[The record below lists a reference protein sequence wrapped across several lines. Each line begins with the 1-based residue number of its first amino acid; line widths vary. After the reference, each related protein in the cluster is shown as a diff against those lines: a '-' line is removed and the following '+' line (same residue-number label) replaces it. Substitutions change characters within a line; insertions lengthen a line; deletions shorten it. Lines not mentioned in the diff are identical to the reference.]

1 MASTGLTIG
10 GVQEA
15 VGTRATSRSWL
26 YEPIEVVEG
35 SPGYMI
41 MLLDGADQPHIIYG
55 TDIGLN
61 HAMFDG
67 VSWTREHIPGTTNLT
82 WDVCATLNDDGQP
95 HIAHFSYGFGLNH
108 TWKDDEGWHSVT
120 VDVEY
125 QSMPSIGVGS
135 NGMVHI
141 AYRVGNQLRY
151 AECNGTAVHIV
162 SPGTGN
168 FYGISLAIDSTD
180 RVCISASN
188 RSIPSYGKLEYFQR
202 TPFGWGRSTIPEGE
216 GAFSYTVLRFDRT
229 DRPFICY
236 TVRTTKDRLDM
247 VFLNGAAW
255 SHSTADDEM
264 NKVLFDFQLG
274 LNDVPNI
281 ITDDDHG
288 QWSGTKWVFTDIDL
302 PGLRWS
308 SQCMDID
315 PLGNVHLALVVDDDS
330 RSVLAHAIY
339 GFDIE
344 RPVADAGDD
353 RDIEFGDKLVLD
365 GSRSSDDTDIS
376 RWLWTIRVG
385 DLILKREG
393 VKVELDTFMMGPH
406 NITLRAVDTSGN
418 FDDDTVLVMVKDMTP
433 PLVKAGDDI
442 TVDQHTMVQFN
453 GSRSTDLSVD
463 LNYTWMIG
471 YVSTIKLYGPVPSFT
486 FHEAGSFEVLLL
498 VNDSS
503 GNVGQDRIMVM
514 VLDTTSPRTIGLNDR
529 LVPQYSN
536 IYLDASGCT
545 DNIAIDDFNWTI
557 QRHRSTWHLEGVNVS
572 LFLDEA
578 GEYDVVLTIM
588 DPSGNRNSTSFTV
601 FSLDREP
608 PVAMFDCPQSIRS
621 GDILELDGGASTDNL
636 GVLEWY
642 WSATDGT
649 AIVESMTRIAS
660 FTFIVPGNHTITLTV
675 KDREGNSGSTTRYT
689 NVFVL
694 ESPDGDG
701 DRNGMASWTLP
712 VIIFMML
719 LLVLMVL
726 ILLVR
731 WVRRK
736 DDMAVSTE
744 AETPPSEPSTKV
756 PERTVP
762 RERARTSLQAPTG
775 TFATFMPGHIDFD
788 GPSGRLE
795 DRTGSEE

>member
-1 MASTGLTIG
+1 
-10 GVQEA
+10 
-15 VGTRATSRSWL
+15 
-26 YEPIEVVEG
+26 
-35 SPGYMI
+35 MI

-55 TDIGLN
+55 TDIGLT

-67 VSWTREHIPGTTNLT
+67 FSWTREHIPGTTNMT
-82 WDVCATLNDDGQP
+82 WDVSATLDDDGQP
-95 HIAHFSYGFGLNH
+95 HIAHFSYGLGLNH
-108 TWKDDEGWHSVT
+108 TWKDEEEWHSVT
-120 VDVEY
+120 VDQEY

-135 NGMVHI
+135 NGLVHI

-151 AECNGTAVHIV
+151 AECNGTAVQRV

-216 GAFSYTVLRFDRT
+216 GAFSYTVLRFDRS

-247 VFLNGAAW
+247 VYLNGAAW
-255 SHSTADDEM
+255 SHSTTDDEM
-264 NKVLFDFQLG
+264 NRVLFDFQLG
-274 LNDVPNI
+274 LNDAPNI
-281 ITDDDHG
+281 ITDDNHG

-315 PLGNVHLALVVDDDS
+315 PLGNVHLAVFVEDNDK
-330 RSVLAHAIY
+330 VMVAHAIY

-353 RDIEFGDKLVLD
+353 RDIEFGDTLVLD

-418 FDDDTVLVMVKDMTP
+418 FDDDTALVMAKDMTP

-442 TVDQHTMVQFN
+442 TVDQHTLVQFN
-453 GSRSTDLSVD
+453 GSRSTDLTFD
-463 LNYTWMIG
+463 LNYTWIIG
-471 YVSTIKLYGPVPSFT
+471 YVSTIKLYGPVQTFT

-503 GNVGQDRIMVM
+503 GNIGQDMMMVT

-529 LVPQYSN
+529 LVPQYSS

-545 DNIAIDDFNWTI
+545 DNIGIDDFNWSI
-557 QRHRSTWHLEGVNVS
+557 QRHRSTWYLEGVNVS

-588 DPSGNRNSTSFTV
+588 DASGNRNLTSFTV

-621 GDILELDGGASTDNL
+621 GDILELDGGLSTDNI
-636 GVLEWY
+636 GVLEWS
-642 WSATDGT
+642 WSTTDGT
-649 AIVESMTRIAS
+649 DIVESKSRIAS
-660 FTFIVPGNHTITLTV
+660 FTFMAPGNHTITLTV

-701 DRNGMASWTLP
+701 DRNGIASWTLP

-719 LLVLMVL
+719 LLVLVVL
-726 ILLVR
+726 TLLVR
-731 WVRRK
+731 WYRRR
-736 DDMAVSTE
+736 DEMANNTE
-744 AETPPSEPSTKV
+744 AETTPSEPSTKV

-762 RERARTSLQAPTG
+762 RERGTKIARTSLQAPSD
-775 TFATFMPGHIDFD
+775 TFVADGHGPEPFD
-788 GPSGRLE
+788 GPSGTL
-795 DRTGSEE
+795 DDGAAIEE